1 MKGGSVQ
8 TSWRTIQLFISA
20 QAAGIFE
27 VEVDTETRDL
37 RCNCPKWKKASSCKH
52 VKFVLDRMI
61 VNDGHYSI
69 LIPEEIPE
77 DLALEASDTAE
88 KFREFVVKYAKIEV
102 L

>member
-8 TSWRTIQLFISA
+8 TSWRTVQLFISA

-27 VEVDTETRDL
+27 VEVDTATKKL
-37 RCNCPKWKKASSCKH
+37 RCNCPKWKKTFNCKH
-52 VKFVLDRMI
+52 VRFVNERMSM
-61 VNDGHYSI
+61 NDGHYSI

-77 DLALEASDTAE
+77 ELALDASDTAE

>member
-1 MKGGSVQ
+1 MKGGSVK
-8 TSWRTIQLFISA
+8 TSWRTVQLFISA

-27 VEVDTETRDL
+27 VEVDTETKKL
-37 RCNCPKWKKASSCKH
+37 RCNCPKWKKTFNCKH
-52 VKFVLDRMI
+52 VRFVEDRMYM
-61 VNDGHYSI
+61 NSGHYSI

-77 DLALEASDTAE
+77 ELALDASDTAE

>member
-1 MKGGSVQ
+1 MKGSSMQ

-27 VEVDTETRDL
+27 VEVDTQTKKL
-37 RCNCPKWKKASSCKH
+37 RCSCPKWKKFFDCKH
-52 VKFVLDRMI
+52 VRFVHERMLF
-61 VNDGHYSI
+61 NGGQYSV
-69 LIPEEIPE
+69 LIPEEVPE
-77 DLALEASDTAE
+77 ELALEANDNAE

>member
-27 VEVDTETRDL
+27 VEVDTDTKKL
-37 RCNCPKWKKASSCKH
+37 RCNCPKWKKTFNCKH
-52 VKFVLDRMI
+52 VRFVNDRMEL
-61 VNDGHYSI
+61 NSGHYSI

-77 DLALEASDTAE
+77 ELALDASDTAE

>member
-1 MKGGSVQ
+1 MKGGSVR

-27 VEVDTETRDL
+27 VEVDTDTRKL
-37 RCNCPKWKKASSCKH
+37 RCNCPKWRKTFDCKH
-52 VKFVLDRMI
+52 VRFVNERM
-61 VNDGHYSI
+61 VMNDGHYSI
-69 LIPEEIPE
+69 LIPEEVPE
-77 DLALEASDTAE
+77 ELALTASDTAE